1 MTLPRTPKAV
11 VFDMDGLLFDTETL
25 YNEALLNAAE
35 RMGYVMT
42 SEVLLGMI
50 GMPWAACEGY
60 LRPHFGDGFDVERF
74 MALSSAEFHAREA
87 AELCMKQGVVE
98 ILDHLDACNLPR
110 AIATS
115 SARPTVDR
123 HLIQFGLVGR
133 FHAIVASGDYPRGK
147 PAPDAYLTAAGCL
160 AIHPADCLALED
172 SYTGVRAAAAAGMMT
187 IMVPDILGP
196 TDEMHA
202 LCVRIAQDLHE
213 VRALIALQAA

>member
-25 YNEALLNAAE
+25 YNEALVNAAQQ
-35 RMGYVMT
+35 MGQ
-42 SEVLLGMI
+42 LLTGQMLRDMI
-50 GMPWAACEGY
+50 GLPWGGVEAH
-60 LRPHFGDGFDVERF
+60 LRPHFGADFDTPRF
-74 MALSSAEFHAREA
+74 LQLTLDEFHAREA
-87 AELCMKQGVVE
+87 GELCMKQGVVE
-98 ILDHLDACNLPR
+98 ILDHLDAVGLPR

-115 SARPTVDR
+115 SARPAVDR
-123 HLIQFGLVGR
+123 HLVQFGLVGR
-133 FHAIVASGDYPRGK
+133 FHAIVAHGDYAKSK
-147 PAPDAYLTAAGCL
+147 PAPDPYLTAASRL
-160 AIHPADCLALED
+160 AVDPADCLALED

-213 VRALIALQAA
+213 VRALIAPQAA